1 MYPIDNIKVCR
12 LFIHQLLRQP
22 AHITPAQTRM
32 QIVNPSPSA
41 IYTGIFNGIGRVSSQ
56 EGVRT
61 LWKGISSV
69 ALGAG
74 RLKDP
79 DGKNLD

>member
-1 MYPIDNIKVCR
+1 MYPIDNIKVCC
-12 LFIHQLLRQP
+12 FMIHQLIGQS
-22 AHITPAQTRM
+22 AHSLARQTRM

-74 RLKDP
+74 RLRDIE
-79 DGKNLD
+79 